1 MNSKGFITNIK
12 GAIVTTNKD
21 VNIEFSSKNVILIG
35 RNGSGKT
42 SFLTSLHNVLNY
54 NIVNEQI
61 LHLPGYKDALR
72 NFEAQLDQDPGLQSS
87 VDQYRKFIAS
97 NTYPVAVS
105 YVDAPKF
112 VQDYKSGRAIIRFY
126 EATRKIAITK
136 VIAATPLKA
145 ERPAH
150 LNHSNFGVDLEQ
162 HLVNLKVNMALALLR
177 DDKARNAKIDEWF
190 ARFQED
196 LRYLFEDDSLKL
208 EFNDEGLSFAL
219 VQEGRPPYSFQSLS
233 SGYLAIFDIYADLL
247 VRAEYF
253 NILPADISGV
263 VLIDEI
269 DAHLHI
275 SIQRKILPFLT
286 RSFPKVQFIVSTHSP
301 FVISSTDDSLI
312 YDLSTGKMCEDLSLF
327 SLEHI
332 VEAVLGVPPISQK
345 MQEKIAE
352 LVDISASAEVDLE
365 SLESLLV
372 ELAPH
377 VDTFDDESRMFYEI
391 SRNKYLVRKKGGSNV
406 QRG

>member
-12 GAIVTTNKD
+12 GEIVTTSKS
-21 VNIEFSSKNVILIG
+21 VNIAFSSKNVVLIG

-42 SFLTSLHNVLNY
+42 SFLTSLYKVLTL
-54 NIVNEQI
+54 NIISEQL
-61 LHLPGYKDALR
+61 LHLPGYRQALAVTEVR
-72 NFEAQLDQDPGLQSS
+72 LAEDPGLINTI
-87 VDQYRKFIAS
+87 DQYRNFINS
-97 NTYPVAVS
+97 NTYPLDVS
-105 YVDAPKF
+105 YVDGLKLI
-112 VQDYKSGRAIIRFY
+112 QDYKSGHAIIRFY
-126 EATRKIAITK
+126 EATRRISISK
-136 VIAATPLKA
+136 VQAATPLKTDRMLQA
-145 ERPAH
+145 TQ
-150 LNHSNFGVDLEQ
+150 SNLGVDLEQ

-177 DDKARNAKIDEWF
+177 DDKAKNAKIDEWF
-190 ARFQED
+190 ARFEDD
-196 LRYLFEDDSLKL
+196 LRYLFEDGSLRL
-208 EFNDEGLSFAL
+208 EFNDEGLSFSL
-219 VQEGRPPYSFQSLS
+219 VQDGRPPYSFQSLS

-253 NILPADISGV
+253 NILPVDISGV

-332 VEAVLGVPPISQK
+332 VEAILGVPPISQK

-352 LVDISASAEVDLE
+352 LVGLSASTEDNLE

-391 SRNKYLVRKKGGSNV
+391 SKNKYLVRKKGGSDV
-406 QRG
+406 